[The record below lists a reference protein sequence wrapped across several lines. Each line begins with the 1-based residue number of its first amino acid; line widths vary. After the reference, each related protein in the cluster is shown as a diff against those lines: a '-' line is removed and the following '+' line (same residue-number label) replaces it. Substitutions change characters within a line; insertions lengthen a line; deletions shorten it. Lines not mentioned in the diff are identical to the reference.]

1 MLTRLKANGFKNLVD
16 VDVRFGPFTCIA
28 GVNGSGKSN
37 LFDAIRFLAAL
48 AEKPLVE
55 AALSVRGVGG
65 SYDIRSLFHRVG
77 DQYADEMSFE
87 AEMIVPAEGTD
98 DLGQPISAGSTALR
112 YRLAL
117 AYRAPDNGRT
127 AAPLEIRYETLE
139 AIGSDDVADL
149 IRFSA
154 GEEWRESAIRTEST
168 HTRTLISVP
177 GPARVSENGHPVPP
191 PGPWDT
197 LVPALLPRTVLSV
210 ATPMADGVVDKQ
222 SIRVD
227 PQTLARQE
235 VQSWRVLH
243 LNPSEMRRSSYQ
255 SDPPILAD
263 TGLGFVRT
271 LYEIARTPPKDG
283 RDPYE
288 AETAVYARVA
298 GAIWDLTGEFSEITV
313 EQVNER
319 GELELVVKQ
328 RDGTT
333 LSARAMSDG
342 TLRLLALAVLV
353 ELEDAALYC
362 IEEPENG
369 IHPGR
374 IQVLLDR
381 LQDIAL
387 DTRYP
392 IEEGNPL
399 RQVIVSTHSPSVVM
413 RVPGDSLVVVELRD
427 TVRNGTHFNRA
438 HFSGLA
444 NTWRD
449 SVPSR
454 KSLPLGAL
462 LTYLNPEGYRPLPRP
477 DPDRDPEAEPRIM
490 DRSDVRDLLTPL
502 PKLDD

>member
-1 MLTRLKANGFKNLVD
+1 MLTRLKVNGFKNLVD

-48 AEKPLVE
+48 AEKPLIE
-55 AALSVRGVGG
+55 AALSIRGVGG
-65 SYDIRSLFHRVG
+65 SYDIHNLFHRVG
-77 DQYADEMSFE
+77 DQYAKEMSFE

-112 YRLAL
+112 YRLSL
-117 AYRAPDNGRT
+117 AYRAPDNGRIG
-127 AAPLEIRYETLE
+127 APLEIKHETLE
-139 AIGSDDVADL
+139 ALGSDDAPDL
-149 IRFSA
+149 IRFSP
-154 GEEWRESAIRTEST
+154 GEEWRESAIRSDSPRV
-168 HTRTLISVP
+168 RTLFSVP
-177 GPARVSENGHPVPP
+177 SPAAMSQNGHPMT
-191 PGPWDT
+191 PGRWDT

-210 ATPMADGVVDKQ
+210 ATTVADAPADEQ
-222 SIRVD
+222 SNRVD

-235 VQSWRVLH
+235 MQSWRVLH
-243 LNPSEMRRSSYQ
+243 LDPAEMRHPSYR
-255 SDPPILAD
+255 SDPPTLAD
-263 TGLGFVRT
+263 TGYGFVRT

-298 GAIWDLTGEFSEITV
+298 GAIWDLTGEISEITV

-333 LSARAMSDG
+333 LSGRAMSDG

-362 IEEPENG
+362 IEEPEHG

-374 IQVLLDR
+374 IQALLDR
-381 LQDIAL
+381 LRDVAL
-387 DTRYP
+387 DTSYP

-399 RQVIVSTHSPSVVM
+399 RQVIISTHSPSVVM
-413 RVPGDSLVVVELRD
+413 RVPADSLVVAELRD
-427 TVRNGTHFNRA
+427 TVRDSKHFNRA

-444 NTWRD
+444 NTWREP
-449 SVPSR
+449 VPSR
-454 KSLPLGAL
+454 KSLALGRL
-462 LTYLNPEGYRPLPRP
+462 LTFLNPEGYRPLPRP
-477 DPDRDPEAEPRIM
+477 DPDRDPDAEPRIM
-490 DRSDVRDLLTPL
+490 DRSDIRDLLTPL
-502 PKLDD
+502 PKLDG